1 MRPTEIAVISL
12 ACRMPGGCDTP
23 EAFWDMLSAGRD
35 AVTEIPESRWPKAN
49 FTHPER
55 QTPGRTYTT
64 RAGVV
69 ENAAAFDAGF
79 FGISPREAEQMDPQQ
94 RLLLEMAWEALER
107 GGQVPSQLAGGDT
120 AVYVGISG
128 TDYADIRQGDPASA
142 NSQFMLGSVLSIA
155 ANRLS
160 YIFDLHG
167 PSMAVDTACSSSLVA
182 LNEAVQCLRGGRAP
196 AALVGGINM
205 LLSPFPFVGF
215 SKASMLA
222 PYGQCRAFDALAE
235 GYVRAEG
242 GGVMLLKPLEAALA
256 DGDPVEAVIRG
267 VDVNTDGRTNGIALP
282 ATRRQTELLRRT
294 YAEAGVDPSDVDYFE
309 AHGTGTAVGDP
320 SEAEAIGRAIGQA
333 RPNDRPLPIGSV
345 KTNVGHMEPAAG
357 MAGIL
362 KAVGVLKRKTIPPS
376 LHFDTPNPNIDFDGL
391 NIAPSGQARA
401 VETGGRPALV
411 GVNSFGF
418 GGVNAHVILQ
428 EFTGAETG
436 SAGRVPESGADATPP
451 LYLSARDG
459 EALQAIAG
467 RIAGALRA
475 ADAPDHYDAAYTL
488 ARRREQHEHRLVLRR
503 TGQAAARA
511 LSTFAETGESQHVVT
526 GRVQASAPQV
536 GLLFGGNGAQWVGM
550 GRQLLDEDA
559 VFAET
564 VGRIDDC
571 IQQRAGWSVV
581 AEMRADAAA
590 TRMGDTRIDQP
601 LIFAVQVGLYHALR
615 GHGLQAAAMAGHSV
629 GEVAAAHCAG
639 ILDLRQA
646 VHVIVSR
653 SDAQAQTR
661 GQGRMAACEIDAA
674 RARAEI
680 AACGG
685 AVELACVNGPTS
697 VTLCG
702 DPDALVAIGDRVKAE
717 GLPFRLLD
725 LDYAFHN
732 EVLDPLREQV
742 LQDLAGVTGAPAAT
756 RFVSSVTGGELP
768 GEQVDAAYWWRNMRH
783 PVQLYDAVRVMSE
796 AGCTLFLEISP
807 HPIMQSYVRSTL
819 RALDAEGQSFAA
831 MTQRAAGGG
840 RVPAVIDALWC
851 AGAPLD
857 WGRVFPRRGRVAPLP
872 TYAFQ
877 RQDYWFPQTS
887 EATGLVFR
895 PRVGRLLGTQ
905 PLRDMPVFETEIDQE
920 LFPELADHVVGG
932 STIFP
937 AAGFLELAL
946 EAAQLLFEDGRAEIE
961 TFELRRP
968 LVLDAGRTKVVR
980 VVYDAAG
987 GGSLRV
993 ESRTRMHDEPWST
1006 HAEGRMTRLA
1016 QPEAPA
1022 APAPARPE
1030 AVRVG
1035 AQQHYTGAAALGLDY
1050 GPAFQ
1055 TVREIACDRSGA
1067 RVELTAPTDAATGDY
1082 VLHPG
1087 LFDGCLQALFDVLA
1101 QHGGGVDGAAAYL
1114 SHAYLP
1120 QQFGRFRWFAGGQA
1134 VRADVSLDRLAAR
1147 SAVASFTLF
1156 DAQDRVVAIADRL
1169 RFARA
1174 DLGSRARRASLY
1186 HDFETVALVPHIAGA
1201 RPALAVPERV
1211 LPVGRE
1217 APALDLDDVAGAF
1230 AWAALRD
1237 LGAGDSG
1244 NIEDLAA
1251 SVADDRLGLLTQAL
1265 DLASQ
1270 AGAIAFDADG
1280 NWQRSAQPEPDAA
1293 QLWRRRLAERPD
1305 ALAELTA
1312 LGRAGRHLAELLR
1325 GADWRAFAP
1334 SAAVREQLLMA
1345 GPAFGPASEALC
1357 ESVVAA
1363 VANATAGRAV
1373 RVVEVHAQGAPLVNR
1388 LRARLDPQ
1396 RVAIVFA
1403 SHDDEA
1409 RAHVEADFAPAD
1421 SVSVAAFDPTRPVAE
1436 QDGLLEGTADIVVAA
1451 GAIEVHGDDV
1461 LPRLSEL
1468 LAPEGLAMLAERRG
1482 SGWTALTDASLLAR
1496 WIDGAERDADGWR
1509 DLLFRAGWRQP
1520 AACAVAQS
1528 DLIVAQRPAIRAQK
1542 LQVAGSWVVLLDSP
1556 RIEGEIGAALAD
1568 RLSQAGG
1575 EAILVQPGESYHRD
1589 RNLVTFDV
1597 TRDADWQAFWRD
1609 LDHAGTQVR
1618 GVIHLLGL
1626 ARSAGDPAG
1635 LADVQELRSWTAAL
1649 MVRTCAAAGRPQ
1661 PEVVALATTGVL
1673 SDDGP
1678 AGPQDGGLIGLARVL
1693 RNENPGLRLKLLDLP
1708 PDAPARALDAV
1719 LAELAAG
1726 DTEGELRLDATTRH
1740 GLRLRRQRLP
1750 DAPPATPSPAEAD
1763 AKLTFQTGA
1772 LERLRWTQGARRAPD
1787 DREVEIRIAAS
1798 GLNFRD
1804 VMFALG
1810 VLPDEAVE
1818 NGFAGATVGMECA
1831 GTITRIGKDVSD
1843 FAVGDEVMAF
1853 APGCFAGHVTTRT
1866 TAVARKPA
1874 GLDAAAAATVPTVFF
1889 TVYYALARLA
1899 QLAPGERVLIHG
1911 AAGGVGQAAIQYA
1924 RHVGAEIFATVGT
1937 PEKRDLVRLLGVPEA
1952 QILDSRSLAFAEHVR
1967 GLTDGAGVDVVLNSL
1982 AGEAVEKNLSI
1993 LRPFGRFLELG
2004 KRDFFEGTR
2013 VGLRPFRNNV
2023 SYFGI
2028 DADQLMLEKPQLARR
2043 LFAEV
2048 GELFDRGVFQPLPF
2062 RLYRHDEVVQA
2073 FRDMQQAK
2081 HLGKLVVAPPPAP
2094 DASARDCDGAAA
2106 MPAAAAQGFRIDR
2119 GFRIDP
2125 NGRYLVTGGLGG
2137 FGLSSARWLAG
2148 QGARDLVLVSRSGPR
2163 SPEAKQAIAELEA
2176 DGVRVDAR
2184 AVDVADADAVGR
2196 LIGEIDRADAPLKG
2210 VIHAAAVFDDAMS
2223 AEMTRR
2229 QLNAVLAPKVA
2240 GAWALHQATKD
2251 RDLDLFV
2258 LYSSVTTA
2266 FGNPGQANYVAANAF
2281 LEALARHRR
2290 ALGLPALA
2298 VCWGP
2303 VSDTGYLVRNAGLSD
2318 QLSEKLGAEPLTA
2331 AEALDEL
2338 KRLLDA
2344 GVTRMT
2350 VAPVDWRKLYGK
2362 LPGLRVAAFAEVTA
2376 GARDGDIGEALDLRQ
2391 LVQQLAPEEVKGLL
2405 VETLCEEIGQV
2416 LRLPA
2421 DKVDP
2426 SKNVF
2431 DLGMDSLMAVELR
2444 MSVEERL
2451 GVEVP
2456 AMALSEG
2463 VSVTQ
2468 LAERLRD
2475 GVIGEG
2481 EPDDPAQAQLRDL
2494 LARHDERMDTQTLER
2509 IAQNAEGSDAAA
2521 GSGAQRG

>member
-1 MRPTEIAVISL
+1 
-12 ACRMPGGCDTP
+12 
-23 EAFWDMLSAGRD
+23 
-35 AVTEIPESRWPKAN
+35 
-49 FTHPER
+49 
-55 QTPGRTYTT
+55 
-64 RAGVV
+64 
-69 ENAAAFDAGF
+69 
-79 FGISPREAEQMDPQQ
+79 MDPQQ

-128 TDYADIRQGDPASA
+128 TDYADLRQGDPSGV

-167 PSMAVDTACSSSLVA
+167 PSMAVDTACSSALVA
-182 LNEAVQCLRGGRAP
+182 LNEAVQTLRSGRAP
-196 AALVGGINM
+196 TALVGGINA

-215 SKASMLA
+215 SKASMLS
-222 PYGQCRAFDALAE
+222 PYGQCRAFDAMAE

-242 GGVMLLKPLEAALA
+242 GGVILLKPLDAALA

-267 VDVNTDGRTNGIALP
+267 VNVNTDGRTNGIALP
-282 ATRRQTELLRRT
+282 AMQRQTELLRRT
-294 YAEAGVDPSDVDYFE
+294 YAEAGIDPADVDYFE

-320 SEAEAIGRAIGQA
+320 AEAEAIGQAIGQA
-333 RPNDRPLPIGSV
+333 RPKDRPLPIGSV

-362 KAVGVLKRKTIPPS
+362 KALGVLKHKTIPPS
-376 LHFDTPNPNIDFDGL
+376 LHFDTPNPNIDFDSL
-391 NIAPSGQARA
+391 NIAPSGQTRDID
-401 VETGGRPALV
+401 TGGRAALV

-428 EFTGAETG
+428 EFTGGEAGSKPG
-436 SAGRVPESGADATPP
+436 SAGRVPVPEADGAPP
-451 LYLSARDG
+451 LYLSARDDD
-459 EALQAIAG
+459 
-467 RIAGALRA
+467 ALRA
-475 ADAPDHYDAAYTL
+475 TARRIAAALSAEDAPEHYDTAYTL
-488 ARRREQHEHRLVLRR
+488 ALRREQHEHRLVLRK
-503 TGQAAARA
+503 TAKAAARA

-536 GLLFGGNGAQWVGM
+536 GLLFGGNGTQWVGM

-564 VGRIDDC
+564 VGRIDELV
-571 IQQRAGWSVV
+571 QQRAGWSVV
-581 AEMRADAAA
+581 AEIRADASA

-615 GHGLQAAAMAGHSV
+615 RHGLQAAAMAGHSV

-639 ILDLRQA
+639 ILDLEQA
-646 VHVIVSR
+646 VHVIVAR
-653 SDAQAQTR
+653 SDAQAETR
-661 GQGRMAACEIDAA
+661 GQGRMAACEIDAE
-674 RARAEI
+674 RARTEI
-680 AACGG
+680 AVYNG

-702 DPDALVAIGDRVKAE
+702 DPDALVAIGERVKAE

-732 EVLDPLREQV
+732 QVLDPLREQV
-742 LQDLAGVTGAPAAT
+742 LRELAEVAGAPAAT
-756 RFVSSVTGGELP
+756 RFVSSVSGGELP
-768 GEQVDAAYWWRNMRH
+768 GEQVDADYWWRNMRH
-783 PVQLYDAVRVMSE
+783 PVQFYDAVRAMSQ

-819 RALDAEGQSFAA
+819 RALDAEGQAFAA

-840 RVPAVIDALWC
+840 RVPAVIDELWC
-851 AGAPLD
+851 AGAQLD
-857 WGRVFPRRGRVAPLP
+857 WDRVFPRRGRVAPLP

-895 PRVGRLLGTQ
+895 PRVGALLGTQ
-905 PLRDMPVFETEIDQE
+905 PLSDMPVFETEIDPQ
-920 LFPELADHVVGG
+920 LFPDLADHVVGG
-932 STIFP
+932 SVIFP

-1016 QPEAPA
+1016 HGEAPA
-1022 APAPARPE
+1022 APAPSRPE
-1030 AVRVG
+1030 AVRVD
-1035 AQQHYTGAAALGLDY
+1035 AQRHYAGAAALGLAY

-1055 TVREIACDRSGA
+1055 TVRAVTCDRSGA
-1067 RVELTAPTDAATGDY
+1067 RVELTAPAETAASDY
-1082 VLHPG
+1082 VLDPA

-1101 QHGGGVDGAAAYL
+1101 QHAVEVDDAT
-1114 SHAYLP
+1114 AYLP
-1120 QQFGRFRWFAGGQA
+1120 QQFGRFRWFSGGPPA
-1134 VRADVSLDRLAAR
+1134 AADVSLDRLATR
-1147 SAVASFTLF
+1147 SAVATITLL

-1169 RFARA
+1169 RFART
-1174 DLGSRARRASLY
+1174 DLASRARRAGLY
-1186 HDFETVALVPHIAGA
+1186 HDFEAVDLVPQVAEA
-1201 RPALAVPERV
+1201 RPALAAPERL
-1211 LPVGRE
+1211 LPAGGDSP
-1217 APALDLDDVAGAF
+1217 APELDDVAGAF

-1237 LGAGDSG
+1237 LGADDTG

-1251 SVADDRLGLLTQAL
+1251 SVADDRLGLLTQAF

-1270 AGAIAFDADG
+1270 AGAITFDADG
-1280 NWQRSAQPEPDAA
+1280 NWQRSADPEPDAA
-1293 QLWRRRLAERPD
+1293 SLWRQRLADRPD

-1312 LGRAGRHLAELLR
+1312 LGRAGRHLAAVLR
-1325 GADWRAFAP
+1325 GADWQVLAP
-1334 SAAVREQLLMA
+1334 SPGVHDQLLMA

-1357 ESVVAA
+1357 DSVVAA
-1363 VANATAGRAV
+1363 VANAQAGRAV
-1373 RVVEVHAQGAPLVNR
+1373 RVVELHAHGAPLVNR
-1388 LRARLDPQ
+1388 LWARLDRQ
-1396 RVAIVFA
+1396 RVSIVFA
-1403 SHDDEA
+1403 SHDEAA
-1409 RAHVEADFAPAD
+1409 RAHVEADFSPAD
-1421 SVSVAAFDPTRPVAE
+1421 AVSAAAFDPGRPVAE
-1436 QDGLLEGTADIVVAA
+1436 QDGLREGGADIVVAA
-1451 GAIEVHGDDV
+1451 GALEVHGEAV
-1461 LPRLSEL
+1461 LSRLSEL
-1468 LAPEGLAMLAERRG
+1468 LAPDGLAMLAERRG
-1482 SGWTALTDASLLAR
+1482 AGWTALTDARLLAR

-1520 AACAVAQS
+1520 AACPVAQS
-1528 DLIVAQRPAIRAQK
+1528 DLVVAQRPAARSAK
-1542 LQVAGSWVVLLDSP
+1542 LQIDGNWVILLDSP
-1556 RIEGEIGAALAD
+1556 QIEGELGAALAD
-1568 RLSQAGG
+1568 RLSAAGG

-1597 TRDADWQAFWRD
+1597 TRETDWQAFWRE
-1609 LDHAGTQVR
+1609 LAGTGTQVR
-1618 GVIHLLGL
+1618 GVVHLLGL
-1626 ARSAGDPAG
+1626 ARAAGDPGG
-1635 LADVQELRSWTAAL
+1635 LADVQELRSWTAQL
-1649 MVRTCAAAGRPQ
+1649 MVRTRAAAGLAQ

-1673 SDDGP
+1673 SVDGQSD
-1678 AGPQDGGLIGLARVL
+1678 PQDGGLLGLARVL

-1708 PDAPARALDAV
+1708 PAAPTRALDALV
-1719 LAELAAG
+1719 AELAAG
-1726 DTEGELRLDATTRH
+1726 DGEGELHLDATTRH
-1740 GLRLRRQRLP
+1740 GLRLRQQHLP
-1750 DAPPATPSPAEAD
+1750 DGAAATPPPGEAD
-1763 AKLTFQTGA
+1763 AKLTYQTGA
-1772 LERLRWTQGARRAPD
+1772 LERLRWTQGTRRAPGIG
-1787 DREVEIRIAAS
+1787 EVEIRVQAS

-1831 GTITRIGKDVSD
+1831 GVITGIGADVSD
-1843 FAVGDEVMAF
+1843 FSVGDAVMAF
-1853 APGCFAGHVTTRT
+1853 APGCFAGHVTTEI
-1866 TAVARKPA
+1866 TAVARKPE

-1899 QLAPGERVLIHG
+1899 QLEAGERVLIHG

-1937 PEKRDLVRLLGVPEA
+1937 PEKRDVVRLLGVPEA
-1952 QILDSRSLAFAEHVR
+1952 HILDSRSLAFAEDVR
-1967 GLTDGAGVDVVLNSL
+1967 RLTDGAGVDVVLNSL

-2013 VGLRPFRNNV
+2013 VGLRPFRNNI

-2028 DADQLMLEKPQLARR
+2028 DADQLMVERPQLARR

-2048 GELFDRGVFQPLPF
+2048 GELFDRGVFSPLPY

-2094 DASARDCDGAAA
+2094 DASAREADDGV
-2106 MPAAAAQGFRIDR
+2106 PAPEASPA
-2119 GFRIDP
+2119 FRIDP
-2125 NGRYLVTGGLGG
+2125 QGRYLVTGGLDG
-2137 FGLSSARWLAG
+2137 FGLASAQWLAE
-2148 QGARDLVLVSRSGPR
+2148 QGARELVLASRSGPK
-2163 SPEAKQAIAELEA
+2163 SADAKQAVADLEA
-2176 DGVRVDAR
+2176 AGVAVEAR
-2184 AVDVADADAVGR
+2184 AVDVADADAVQR
-2196 LIGEIDRADAPLKG
+2196 LVAEIDRTEAPLKG

-2229 QLNAVLAPKVA
+2229 QLDAVLAPKA
-2240 GAWALHQATKD
+2240 DGAWALHQATKD
-2251 RDLDLFV
+2251 RGLDLFV

-2281 LEALARHRR
+2281 LEALAAHRR
-2290 ALGLPALA
+2290 GLGLPALA

-2303 VSDTGYLVRNAGLSD
+2303 IADKGYLARNAGLTD
-2318 QLSEKLGAEPLTA
+2318 QLSEKLGAEPLTT
-2331 AEALDEL
+2331 AEALAEL
-2338 KRLLDA
+2338 RRLLDA

-2376 GARDGDIGEALDLRQ
+2376 GARDGETGETLDLRQ
-2391 LVQQLAPEEVKGLL
+2391 LVQQLAPEDVKALL

-2426 SKNVF
+2426 SKNIF

-2463 VSVTQ
+2463 ISITQ

-2475 GVIGEG
+2475 GVIGAG

-2494 LARHDERMDTQTLER
+2494 LARHDEQLDSQALQE
-2509 IAQNAEGSDAAA
+2509 IAQDAEGPDAAA
-2521 GSGAQRG
+2521 GAGTQRG